1 LKIGDYLIM
10 PRMKIATSEVTAIAQ
25 LPAPSME
32 ANYSEEANNLTMN
45 LVWDFNYDD
54 TAIIERL
61 GKLPADDD
69 GNPTG
74 EPKPVTSRTYGK
86 AEKLFTGMTDGN
98 GNPIYFVG
106 KLIAETKE
114 ALQEKQKEEEKE
126 EEKA

>member
-1 LKIGDYLIM
+1 
-10 PRMKIATSEVTAIAQ
+10 MKASTLEVISEVQ
-25 LPAPSME
+25 LPIPE
-32 ANYSEEANNLTMN
+32 ITWNYNEETNELEFAGK
-45 LVWDFNYDD
+45 WSFNYDD
-54 TAIIERL
+54 AAIIERL
-61 GKLPADDD
+61 GKLPSDEN

-86 AEKLFTGMTDGN
+86 AEKIFTGSTDGN

-126 EEKA
+126 EKETA